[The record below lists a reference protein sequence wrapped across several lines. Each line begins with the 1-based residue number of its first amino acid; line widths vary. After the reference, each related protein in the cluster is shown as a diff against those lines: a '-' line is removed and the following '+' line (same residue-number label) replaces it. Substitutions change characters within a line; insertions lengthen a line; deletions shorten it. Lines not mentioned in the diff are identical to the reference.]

1 MDFVPLSEIDRLK
14 QLRCRV
20 HEVIAITVDETLSL
34 QLCKLLKKYVHS
46 ENCEFLDVS
55 MMNKAVW
62 NSKHTTKDLTTDCLF
77 LNSYETDFLQGLPKN
92 KDIFFSQSL

>member
-1 MDFVPLSEIDRLK
+1 MYIMDFAPLSEIDRLK

-20 HEVIAITVDETLSL
+20 HGVIAMTIDDPLINNQQLGVSL

-46 ENCEFLDVS
+46 ENCEFMDVS

-62 NSKHTTKDLTTDCLF
+62 NSKHTTKDLTTVCF
-77 LNSYETDFLQGLPKN
+77 
-92 KDIFFSQSL
+92 